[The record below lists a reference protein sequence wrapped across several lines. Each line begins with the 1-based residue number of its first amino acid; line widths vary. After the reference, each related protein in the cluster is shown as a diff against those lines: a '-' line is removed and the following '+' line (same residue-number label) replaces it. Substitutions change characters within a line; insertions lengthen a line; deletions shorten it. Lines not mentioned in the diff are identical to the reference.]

1 MSKGTPNNRLSSM
14 LLLLIILIGAFLRLY
29 KIGSNSL
36 WFDEAISVWF
46 ANESPGNII
55 IKQTSADVHPPFY
68 YIVLSLWIN
77 VFGNGEFDV
86 RLLSAIFGILSIP
99 LLYLIVKNLFG
110 NQPALISAL
119 ILAMSPFHI
128 YYSQEARMYSILT
141 FCVLLSIF
149 FMVKMLCIG
158 EEPIQTKKT
167 IFYSIGYVISTLASL
182 YCHNVALLLPIAQN
196 FFFIIFW
203 NRYRP
208 LLKFW
213 IPSLL
218 TIIILWAPWTSFF
231 FKQSS
236 SVGKSFY
243 APPLTLENII
253 ILFATFNNGPT
264 YWLFNW
270 IDVGNFSLI
279 HGRLVLLSIIF
290 FGFLFLI
297 GIFYTRQN
305 PRSLVLLL
313 LIFSVPIGTQLL
325 ISLKHSILTSQTL
338 IWASMPYFVLI
349 AMGITSIKNKRILTL
364 ALVLLFILNLASL
377 YKYYNGFEKERWDLA
392 AEYVAQ
398 NSDIR
403 EPQSNDKEDL
413 VLFSSA
419 LGQIPF
425 EYYFDK
431 YDLMLEKHGLP
442 KDYSERKMAFEDV
455 PALENLLRNHKRIWL
470 IYSHEWFTDPD
481 KLSIATL
488 EKNYCLSK
496 SKDFK
501 SGQSNVSCYLFETCK

>member
-1 MSKGTPNNRLSSM
+1 MPKGTPNNPLSSM
-14 LLLLIILIGAFLRLY
+14 LLLFIISIGAFLRLY
-29 KIGSNSL
+29 KLGSNSL

-46 ANESPGNII
+46 AKESIANIL
-55 IKQTSADVHPPFY
+55 IKQTSGDVHPPLY
-68 YIVLSLWIN
+68 YILLRLWLS
-77 VFGNGEFDV
+77 VFGNGEFNV
-86 RLLSAIFGILSIP
+86 RLLSAIFGIISIP

-110 NQPALISAL
+110 NLPALISAL
-119 ILAMSPFHI
+119 ILAISPFHI
-128 YYSQEARMYSILT
+128 YYSQEARMYSVLT

-149 FMVKMLCIG
+149 FMVKMLWIG
-158 EEPIQTKKT
+158 EELTQTRKT
-167 IFYSIGYVISTLASL
+167 IFYSIGYVISTVVAI
-182 YCHNVALLLPIAQN
+182 YCHNLALLLPVAQN
-196 FFFIIFW
+196 LFFIIFW

-208 LLKFW
+208 LSKFW

-218 TIIILWAPWTSFF
+218 TIIILWAPWTSSF

-236 SVGKSFY
+236 SVAGSFY
-243 APPLTLENII
+243 APPLTLESII

-270 IDVGNFSLI
+270 IDVGNFSFI
-279 HGRLVLLSIIF
+279 HGRPVLVTIIF
-290 FGFLFLI
+290 FGFLFLA
-297 GIFYTRQN
+297 GIIYGRHN
-305 PRSLVLLL
+305 PRSLALLL
-313 LIFSVPIGTQLL
+313 LISFVPIGTQLL
-325 ISLKHSILTSQTL
+325 ISLKHSILAAQTL
-338 IWASMPYFVLI
+338 IWASVPYIVLI
-349 AMGITSIKNKRILTL
+349 ALGISSIKSKWVFALTIVL
-364 ALVLLFILNLASL
+364 ISALNSASL
-377 YKYYNGFEKERWDLA
+377 YKYYTEFEKERWDLA

-442 KDYSERKMAFEDV
+442 KDYSERKMALEDV

-470 IYSHEWFTDPD
+470 IYGHEWFTDPER
-481 KLSIATL
+481 LSRATL
-488 EKNYCLSK
+488 EKNYCLVLK
-496 SKDFK
+496 KNFE
-501 SGQSNVSCYLFETCK
+501 SGQSDVDCYLFEKCK

>member
-1 MSKGTPNNRLSSM
+1 MPKGTPNNRLSSM
-14 LLLLIILIGAFLRLY
+14 LLLLIVLIGAFLRLY

-46 ANESPGNII
+46 ANESLGNII

-158 EEPIQTKKT
+158 EEPTQTKKT

-203 NRYRP
+203 NRHRP
-208 LLKFW
+208 FLKFW

-218 TIIILWAPWTSFF
+218 TIIILWAPWTSTF

-236 SVGKSFY
+236 SVGKSSY
-243 APPLTLENII
+243 TPPLTSESII
-253 ILFATFNNGPT
+253 NLFATFNNGPT

-279 HGRLVLLSIIF
+279 HGRLVLLTIIF
-290 FGFLFLI
+290 FSLLFLT
-297 GIFYTRQN
+297 GIIYGRHN

-313 LIFSVPIGTQLL
+313 LISFVPIGTQLL
-325 ISLKHSILTSQTL
+325 ISLKHSILATQTL
-338 IWASMPYFVLI
+338 IWASVPYIVLI
-349 AMGITSIKNKRILTL
+349 ALGISSIKLKWVFALTI
-364 ALVLLFILNLASL
+364 VLIIAINSASL
-377 YKYYNGFEKERWDLA
+377 YKYYTEFEKERWDLA

>member
-1 MSKGTPNNRLSSM
+1 MPKGTPNNRLSSM
-14 LLLLIILIGAFLRLY
+14 LLLFIILIGAFLRLY

-46 ANESPGNII
+46 ANESLGNII
-55 IKQTSADVHPPFY
+55 IKQTSADVHPPLY
-68 YIVLSLWIN
+68 YILLSLWLS
-77 VFGNGEFDV
+77 VFENGEFDV

-110 NQPALISAL
+110 NLPALISSL

-158 EEPIQTKKT
+158 EEPTQTKKT

-203 NRYRP
+203 NRHRP
-208 LLKFW
+208 FLKFW

-231 FKQSS
+231 LEQSS

-243 APPLTLENII
+243 APQPTLENII

-279 HGRLVLLSIIF
+279 HGRLVLLTIIF
-290 FGFLFLI
+290 FSLLFLT
-297 GIFYTRQN
+297 GIIYGSHN

-313 LIFSVPIGTQLL
+313 LISFVPIGTQLL
-325 ISLKHSILTSQTL
+325 ISLKHSILATQTL
-338 IWASMPYFVLI
+338 IWASVPYIVLI
-349 AMGITSIKNKRILTL
+349 ALGISSIKLKWVFALTI
-364 ALVLLFILNLASL
+364 VLIIAINSASL
-377 YKYYNGFEKERWDLA
+377 YKYYTE
-392 AEYVAQ
+392 
-398 NSDIR
+398 
-403 EPQSNDKEDL
+403 
-413 VLFSSA
+413 
-419 LGQIPF
+419 F
-425 EYYFDK
+425 EYYFDR
-431 YDLMLEKHGLP
+431 YNLMLEKHGLP
-442 KDYSERKMAFEDV
+442 TNFSERKMTLEDL
-455 PALENLLRNHKRIWL
+455 PALEDLIQNHKRVWL
-470 IYSHEWFTDPD
+470 IYSHEWFTDPE
-481 KLSIATL
+481 KLSESTL
-488 EKNYCLSK
+488 KKNYCLSK

-501 SGQSNVSCYLFETCK
+501 SGQSNLSCYLFERCK

>member
-1 MSKGTPNNRLSSM
+1 MPKGTPNNRLSSM
-14 LLLLIILIGAFLRLY
+14 LLLFIILIGTFLRLY
-29 KIGSNSL
+29 QLGSNSL

-158 EEPIQTKKT
+158 EEIKLTKKT
-167 IFYSIGYVISTLASL
+167 IYYSIGYVISTVAAL
-182 YCHNVALLLPIAQN
+182 YCHNIALLLPVAQN
-196 FFFIIFW
+196 LFFIIFW
-203 NRYRP
+203 NRHRP
-208 LLKFW
+208 FLKFW

-218 TIIILWAPWTSFF
+218 TIIILWAPWTSTF

-243 APPLTLENII
+243 TPPLTLESII
-253 ILFATFNNGPT
+253 NLFATFNNGPT
-264 YWLFNW
+264 YWLFNG

-279 HGRLVLLSIIF
+279 HGRLVLLTIIF
-290 FGFLFLI
+290 FSLLCLT
-297 GIFYTRQN
+297 GIIYGRHN

-313 LIFSVPIGTQLL
+313 LISFVTIGTQLL
-325 ISLKHSILTSQTL
+325 ISLKHSILATQTL
-338 IWASMPYFVLI
+338 IWASVPYIVLI
-349 AMGITSIKNKRILTL
+349 ALGISSIKLKWVFALTI
-364 ALVLLFILNLASL
+364 VLIIAINSASL
-377 YKYYNGFEKERWDLA
+377 YKYYTEFEKERWDLA

-398 NSDIR
+398 NSDVR

-431 YDLMLEKHGLP
+431 YDLMLEKQGLP

-455 PALENLLRNHKRIWL
+455 PALENLSRNHKRIWL

-481 KLSIATL
+481 KLSRATL
-488 EKNYCLSK
+488 EKNYSLSK
-496 SKDFK
+496 RKDFK

>member
-1 MSKGTPNNRLSSM
+1 MPKGTPNNHLSSM
-14 LLLLIILIGAFLRLY
+14 LLLLIVLIGACLRLY

-46 ANESPGNII
+46 ANESLGNII

-77 VFGNGEFDV
+77 VFGNGEFEV

-110 NQPALISAL
+110 TLPALISAL
-119 ILAMSPFHI
+119 MLALSPFHV

-149 FMVKMLCIG
+149 FMVKMLSIG
-158 EEPIQTKKT
+158 KEPTQTKKT

-203 NRYRP
+203 NRHRP
-208 LLKFW
+208 FLKFW

-218 TIIILWAPWTSFF
+218 TIIILWAPWTPSFLE
-231 FKQSS
+231 QSS

-243 APPLTLENII
+243 APPLTLETII

-279 HGRLVLLSIIF
+279 HGRLVLVTIIF
-290 FGFLFLI
+290 FSLLFLG
-297 GIFYTRQN
+297 GIIHGRHN

-313 LIFSVPIGTQLL
+313 LISFVPIGTQLL
-325 ISLKHSILTSQTL
+325 ISLKHSILTAQTL
-338 IWASMPYFVLI
+338 IWASVPYIVLI
-349 AMGITSIKNKRILTL
+349 ALGISSIKSKWIFALTIVL
-364 ALVLLFILNLASL
+364 ITALNSASL
-377 YKYYNGFEKERWDLA
+377 YKYYAEFKKERWDLA
-392 AEYVAQ
+392 ADYVAQ

-403 EPQSNDKEDL
+403 EPQSSDKEDL
-413 VLFSSA
+413 ILFSSS

-425 EYYFDK
+425 EYYFDR
-431 YDLMLEKHGLP
+431 YNLMLEKHGLP
-442 KDYSERKMAFEDV
+442 TNFSERKMTIEDV
-455 PALENLLRNHKRIWL
+455 PALGNLLQNHQRVWL
-470 IYSHEWFTDPD
+470 IYSHEWFTDPE
-481 KLSIATL
+481 KLSESTL
-488 EKNYCLSK
+488 KENYCLSK
-496 SKDFK
+496 SKDLK
-501 SGQSNVSCYLFETCK
+501 SGQSNVSCYLFERCK

>member
-1 MSKGTPNNRLSSM
+1 MPKGTPNNRLSSM
-14 LLLLIILIGAFLRLY
+14 LLLFIILIGTFLRLY
-29 KIGSNSL
+29 QLGSNSL

-46 ANESPGNII
+46 ANESLGNII

-68 YIVLSLWIN
+68 YIVLSLWLS
-77 VFGNGEFDV
+77 VFENGEFDV

-110 NQPALISAL
+110 NLPALISSL

-158 EEPIQTKKT
+158 EEPTQTKKT

-203 NRYRP
+203 NRHRP
-208 LLKFW
+208 FLKFW

-218 TIIILWAPWTSFF
+218 TIIILWAPWTSTF

-236 SVGKSFY
+236 SVGKSSY
-243 APPLTLENII
+243 TPPLTSESII
-253 ILFATFNNGPT
+253 NLFATFNNGPT

-279 HGRLVLLSIIF
+279 HGRLVLLTMIF
-290 FGFLFLI
+290 FSLLFLT
-297 GIFYTRQN
+297 GIIYGRHN

-313 LIFSVPIGTQLL
+313 LIFSVSIGTQLL
-325 ISLKHSILTSQTL
+325 ISLKHSILATQTL
-338 IWASMPYFVLI
+338 IWASVPYIVLI
-349 AMGITSIKNKRILTL
+349 ALGISSIKLKWVFALTI
-364 ALVLLFILNLASL
+364 VLISVLNSSSL
-377 YKYYNGFEKERWDLA
+377 YKYYAEFKKERWDLA
-392 AEYVAQ
+392 AEYVSQ
-398 NSDIR
+398 NSG
-403 EPQSNDKEDL
+403 KEDL

-425 EYYFDK
+425 EYYFDR
-431 YDLMLEKHGLP
+431 YNLMLEKHGLP
-442 KDYSERKMAFEDV
+442 TNFSERKMTIE
-455 PALENLLRNHKRIWL
+455 
-470 IYSHEWFTDPD
+470 
-481 KLSIATL
+481 
-488 EKNYCLSK
+488 
-496 SKDFK
+496 
-501 SGQSNVSCYLFETCK
+501 

>member
-1 MSKGTPNNRLSSM
+1 MLKVTPNNRLSFI
-14 LLLLIILIGAFLRLY
+14 LLLLIILIGISLRLY
-29 KIGSNSL
+29 QLGSNSL

-46 ANESPGNII
+46 ANESLGNIL
-55 IKQTSADVHPPFY
+55 IKQTSGDVHPPFY
-68 YIVLSLWIN
+68 YILLSLWIN
-77 VFGNGEFDV
+77 VLGNGEFEV

-119 ILAMSPFHI
+119 ILAISPFHI

-158 EEPIQTKKT
+158 EEPTQTKKT

-203 NRYRP
+203 NRHRP
-208 LLKFW
+208 FLKFW

-218 TIIILWAPWTSFF
+218 TIIILWAPWTSTF

-236 SVGKSFY
+236 SVGKSSY
-243 APPLTLENII
+243 TPPLTSESII
-253 ILFATFNNGPT
+253 NLFATFNNGPT

-279 HGRLVLLSIIF
+279 HGRLVLLTIIF
-290 FGFLFLI
+290 FSLLFLT
-297 GIFYTRQN
+297 GIIYGRHN

-313 LIFSVPIGTQLL
+313 LISFVPIGTQLL
-325 ISLKHSILTSQTL
+325 ISLKHSILATQTL
-338 IWASMPYFVLI
+338 IWASVPYIVLI
-349 AMGITSIKNKRILTL
+349 ALGISSIKLKWVFALTI
-364 ALVLLFILNLASL
+364 VLIIAINSASL
-377 YKYYNGFEKERWDLA
+377 YKYYTEFEKERWDLA

-455 PALENLLRNHKRIWL
+455 PALENLSRNHKRIWL

>member
-1 MSKGTPNNRLSSM
+1 MPKGTPNNRLSSM
-14 LLLLIILIGAFLRLY
+14 LLLFIILIGTFLRLY
-29 KIGSNSL
+29 QLGSNSL

-55 IKQTSADVHPPFY
+55 LKQTSADVHPPLY
-68 YIVLSLWIN
+68 YILLSLWLS

-110 NQPALISAL
+110 NIPALISAL

-128 YYSQEARMYSILT
+128 YYSQEARMYTILT

-182 YCHNVALLLPIAQN
+182 YCHNLALLLPIAQN
-196 FFFIIFW
+196 LFFIIFW
-203 NRYRP
+203 NRHRP
-208 LLKFW
+208 FLKFW

-218 TIIILWAPWTSFF
+218 TIIILWAPWTPSFF
-231 FKQSS
+231 EQSS

-243 APPLTLENII
+243 APPLTLETII

-270 IDVGNFSLI
+270 IDVGNFSFI
-279 HGRLVLLSIIF
+279 HGRLVLVTIIF
-290 FGFLFLI
+290 FSLLFLA
-297 GIFYTRQN
+297 GIIYGRHN

-313 LIFSVPIGTQLL
+313 LISFVPIGTQLL
-325 ISLKHSILTSQTL
+325 ISLKHSILAAQTL
-338 IWASMPYFVLI
+338 IWASVPYIVLI
-349 AMGITSIKNKRILTL
+349 ALGISSIKSKWIFALTI
-364 ALVLLFILNLASL
+364 VLITVLNSASL
-377 YKYYNGFEKERWDLA
+377 YKYYAEFKKERWDLA

-398 NSDIR
+398 NSD
-403 EPQSNDKEDL
+403 KEDL
-413 VLFSSA
+413 ILFSSA

-425 EYYFDK
+425 EYYFDR
-431 YDLMLEKHGLP
+431 YNLMLEKHGLP
-442 KDYSERKMAFEDV
+442 TNFSERKMTIEDA
-455 PALENLLRNHKRIWL
+455 PALGNLLQNHQRVWL
-470 IYSHEWFTDPD
+470 IYSHEWFTDPE
-481 KLSIATL
+481 KLSESTL
-488 EKNYCLSK
+488 KKNYCLSK

-501 SGQSNVSCYLFETCK
+501 SGQSNVSCYLFEICK

>member
-1 MSKGTPNNRLSSM
+1 MSKGTSNNRLSFI
-14 LLLLIILIGAFLRLY
+14 LLLLIILTGTLLRLY
-29 KIGSNSL
+29 QLGSNSL

-46 ANESPGNII
+46 ANESLGNIL
-55 IKQTSADVHPPFY
+55 IKQTSGDVHPPFY
-68 YIVLSLWIN
+68 YILLSLWIN
-77 VFGNGEFDV
+77 VLGNGEFDI

-110 NQPALISAL
+110 NLPALISAL
-119 ILAMSPFHI
+119 ILAISPFHI

-149 FMVKMLCIG
+149 FMVKILSIG
-158 EEPIQTKKT
+158 KELRQTKKT
-167 IFYSIGYVISTLASL
+167 IFYSIGYVISTVATL
-182 YCHNVALLLPIAQN
+182 YCHNLALLLPVVQN
-196 FFFIIFW
+196 LFFIIFW
-203 NRYRP
+203 NRHRP
-208 LLKFW
+208 FLKFW

-231 FKQSS
+231 FEQSS

-253 ILFATFNNGPT
+253 ILFANFNNGPT

-279 HGRLVLLSIIF
+279 YRRLVLLSIIF

-297 GIFYTRQN
+297 GIFYARQN

-364 ALVLLFILNLASL
+364 ALVLLLILNLASL
-377 YKYYNGFEKERWDLA
+377 YKYYNEFEKERWDLA

-398 NSDIR
+398 NSD
-403 EPQSNDKEDL
+403 KEDL
-413 VLFSSA
+413 LLFSSA

-442 KDYSERKMAFEDV
+442 KDYSERKMALEDV
-455 PALENLLRNHKRIWL
+455 PALENLLQNHKRIWL
-470 IYSHEWFTDPD
+470 IYSHDWFTDPER
-481 KLSIATL
+481 LSRATL
-488 EKNYCLSK
+488 EKKYCLVLNK
-496 SKDFK
+496 NFE
-501 SGQSNVSCYLFETCK
+501 SGQSDVNCYLFEKCK

>member
-1 MSKGTPNNRLSSM
+1 MPKGTPNNRLSSM
-14 LLLLIILIGAFLRLY
+14 LLLFIILIGTFLRLY
-29 KIGSNSL
+29 QLGSNSL

-110 NQPALISAL
+110 NLPALISAL
-119 ILAMSPFHI
+119 ILAISPFHI
-128 YYSQEARMYSILT
+128 YYSQEARMYSVLT

-158 EEPIQTKKT
+158 EESKQTKKT
-167 IFYSIGYVISTLASL
+167 IFYSIGYVISTVAAL
-182 YCHNVALLLPIAQN
+182 YCHNVALLLPLAQN
-196 FFFIIFW
+196 LFFIIFW

-218 TIIILWAPWTSFF
+218 TIIILWAPWNSFF
-231 FKQSS
+231 IEQSS

-243 APPLTLENII
+243 TPQLTLESIFN
-253 ILFATFNNGPT
+253 LFATFNNGPT

-279 HGRLVLLSIIF
+279 HGRLVLVTIIF
-290 FGFLFLI
+290 FSLLCLA
-297 GIFYTRQN
+297 GIIHGRHN

-313 LIFSVPIGTQLL
+313 LISCVPIGTQLL
-325 ISLKHSILTSQTL
+325 ISLKHSILTAQTL
-338 IWASMPYFVLI
+338 IWASVPYIVLI
-349 AMGITSIKNKRILTL
+349 ALGISSIKSKWIFALTI
-364 ALVLLFILNLASL
+364 VLITVLNSGSL
-377 YKYYNGFEKERWDLA
+377 YKYYAEFEKERWDLA
-392 AEYVAQ
+392 AGYVAQ

-403 EPQSNDKEDL
+403 EPQWSDKEDL
-413 VLFSSA
+413 ILFSSA

-425 EYYFDK
+425 EYYFDR
-431 YDLMLEKHGLP
+431 YNLMLEKHGLP
-442 KDYSERKMAFEDV
+442 TNFSERKMTIEDV
-455 PALENLLRNHKRIWL
+455 PALGNLLQNHQRVWL
-470 IYSHEWFTDPD
+470 IYSHEWFTDPER
-481 KLSIATL
+481 LSRATL
-488 EKNYCLSK
+488 EKKYCLVLNK
-496 SKDFK
+496 NFK
-501 SGQSNVSCYLFETCK
+501 SGQSNVSCYLFERCK